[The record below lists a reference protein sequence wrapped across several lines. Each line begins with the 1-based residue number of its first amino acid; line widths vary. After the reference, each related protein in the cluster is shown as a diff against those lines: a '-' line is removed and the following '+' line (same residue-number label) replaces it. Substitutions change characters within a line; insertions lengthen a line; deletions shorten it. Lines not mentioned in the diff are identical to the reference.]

1 MHNKAYVE
9 KKLVDDDEYR
19 SIMGWSA
26 QHKRPN
32 PPAKAAVPRRRLSL
46 PRLDPRAIAGSL
58 PEMARNPSPEV
69 AWGVLAAA
77 VALAARAA
85 AWTLS

>member
-9 KKLVDDDEYR
+9 KTLAEDDEYR

-32 PPAKAAVPRRRLSL
+32 PPAKPAVPRRRLSL
-46 PRLDPRAIAGSL
+46 PRLDPRAIAVSL
-58 PEMARNPSPEV
+58 AEI
-69 AWGVLAAA
+69 VLAAA
-77 VALAARAA
+77 VALAAAVWVWA
-85 AWTLS
+85 LP